1 MTGNSSGNQN
11 NRLLS
16 IIGRYKTTPW
26 RGRYSLSRLFLN
38 FYLLVMGSFVV
49 IAFLADFVIST
60 AVKGITDDYTSRFM
74 HGTITLIEEEL
85 FRKPRS
91 EWDKTIKT
99 LGQNFS
105 YRLDIV
111 DRWSLKLKKKQAEKL
126 DAGDLAVD
134 ADGDVLY
141 HRLKNTPKILVVGP
155 ISPESNPD
163 RPRSLPLD
171 LRVRLLTWSLMSL
184 IVAIAVWFWVR
195 PLWRDLEALRQTA
208 RSLGE

>member
-1 MTGNSSGNQN
+1 MTGNNSSSQN
-11 NRLLS
+11 SRLLS

-60 AVKGITDDYTSRFM
+60 AVKGITDEYTSRFM
-74 HGTITLIEEEL
+74 HGTITLIEDEL

-91 EWDKTIKT
+91 EWAKTIKT
-99 LGQNFS
+99 LDQNFS

-141 HRLKNTPKILVVGP
+141 HRLKNTSKILKVGP
-155 ISPESNPD
+155 ISPEADPE
-163 RPRSLPLD
+163 RPRSLPLE
-171 LRVRLLTWSLMSL
+171 LRIRLLTWSLIGFILAISL
-184 IVAIAVWFWVR
+184 WWIWLYRHPGWHA
-195 PLWRDLEALRQTA
+195 
-208 RSLGE
+208 